1 MWDGKFSS
9 LWRSD
14 NIGGM
19 TNIIVGGW
27 VLLAFL
33 WCVRESIIRY
43 IAPKHA
49 VHVRKEIYAALMR
62 RYEQEYEEI
71 PGGDVIVRILR
82 ISELYVYKS
91 EWVLQDMIPYGI
103 GYGIFI
109 LYCFKV
115 HWKIGAAVVSGSAL
129 TGIGVAALTT
139 ALLNASDNREAKLLE
154 SSQNM
159 TDSFSNLMNVYINN
173 ETTNEIERGKKWQ
186 DMYGESWLSEMR
198 VARNMNIITMSTTVL
213 TFGVVFGIIIALMK
227 QNKISGLMGGS
238 LIVIYVIFINWM
250 QSLFLA
256 LPQSLKRL
264 GTLQNAMPF
273 LKNIFRNTAAENRT
287 VRSGI
292 KDGAIVFENVTF
304 QYPKAKTKKPVLK
317 EFSVRI
323 DNREKVA
330 IVGQSGSGKT
340 TVIKLL
346 LQLYQQQSGSIT
358 IGGQDATKLELE
370 YLRNSVNY
378 VNQRTTMHDIPIVD
392 NILFGN
398 THTTVKDVETMLETY
413 HLTSIF
419 ASIGGIHASA
429 GISGANLSLGM
440 QKCVLVLRGVLKRG
454 FVIVFDEPVAGL
466 DAETSKKIMNLIQHT
481 CKDRT
486 VICITHKSEAVQQF
500 VNRTI
505 VFKQIA

>member
-1 MWDGKFSS
+1 
-9 LWRSD
+9 
-14 NIGGM
+14 
-19 TNIIVGGW
+19 
-27 VLLAFL
+27 
-33 WCVRESIIRY
+33 
-43 IAPKHA
+43 
-49 VHVRKEIYAALMR
+49 MR

-82 ISELYVYKS
+82 IAELYVYKT
-91 EWVLQDMIPYGI
+91 EWVLQDLIPYGI

-115 HWKIGAAVVSGSAL
+115 HWKIGTAVVSGSAL
-129 TGIGVAALTT
+129 TGIGVACLVKP
-139 ALLNASDNREAKLLE
+139 LLDASDNREAKLLE
-154 SSQNM
+154 TSQHM
-159 TDSFSNLMNVYINN
+159 TDSFSNLMNIYINN
-173 ETTNEIERGKKWQ
+173 ETKNEIQRGKKWQ
-186 DMYGESWLSEMR
+186 DDYGESWLAEMR
-198 VARNMNIITMSTTVL
+198 VARNMNIVTMSTTVL
-213 TFGVVFGIIIALMK
+213 TFAVAFVVIAYLMK
-227 QNKISGLMGGS
+227 QKKISGLIGGS

-250 QSLFLA
+250 QSLFLS

-273 LKNIFRNTAAENRT
+273 LKNIFRNTTNENRT

-292 KDGAIVFENVTF
+292 KDGTVVFENVTF
-304 QYPKAKTKKPVLK
+304 EYPKAKTNKPVLQD
-317 EFSVRI
+317 FSMHI
-323 DNREKVA
+323 DNGEKVA

-398 THTTVKDVETMLETY
+398 THTTAKDVETMLETY

-419 ASIGGIHASA
+419 ASIGGIRANA
-429 GISGANLSLGM
+429 GINGANLSLGM

-466 DAETSKKIMNLIQHT
+466 DAETSKKIMNLIQQT

-505 VFKQIA
+505 AFKQIV